1 MPFIG
6 MRLIYGI
13 LSFLLKNQ
21 NFKNEIGWKIFLG
34 VIPEVAVVTILIIV
48 GFITRNMWRER
59 LPEAKAEA
67 YPQQQP
73 PYLGTNGQRYTGQGQ
88 AYYR

>member
-13 LSFLLKNQ
+13 LSFVLKNQ
-21 NFKNEIGWKIFLG
+21 NFKNEIGWKIFLD
-34 VIPEVAVVTILIIV
+34 VIPEVTVATILIIV

-59 LPEAKAEA
+59 LPEAKVEA

-73 PYLGTNGQRYTGQGQ
+73 PYGPSGAQRYTGQDQ
-88 AYYR
+88 AY